1 MRSAI
6 TGMRYISPR
15 SFEMR
20 LHGRSSEIAD
30 WLPQAHKQRT
40 GVTIHGPS
48 LVQVMDEAQRWSPL
62 TMIDTKARSA
72 RSG

>member
-1 MRSAI
+1 
-6 TGMRYISPR
+6 
-15 SFEMR
+15 MR
-20 LHGRSSEIAD
+20 LHGTSSEIAE

-62 TMIDTKARSA
+62 TMTEAKARPA